1 MLSATRVPYK
11 YGTCS
16 IRSCARGVR
25 SQEQCFSNPFFFF
38 FFSAH
43 KQTVIDLKGCWTH
56 GRTHGQTHTL
66 FTVGRTVG
74 HIVGHTV
81 HNHVSAHKRWWIQ
94 RVIGSITQQ
103 DTWTHTHCSAGHM
116 DTYTLFSRTHG
127 QTHCSQPHPLT
138 FGSGNK
144 LWWSNARALGKPCH
158 PHCIRHNNSAAST
171 GAKLGVNNT
180 RDLQVI
186 HTKKGKERK
195 PICGTVRT
203 STQNQ
208 SVRTR
213 TDEDDSDFNTRT
225 LQVMKLLSCLKM
237 TVVLTLA
244 TCK

>member
-25 SQEQCFSNPFFFF
+25 SQEQCFTHSSYPFFFF

-81 HNHVSAHKRWWIQ
+81 HNHVSAHKRRWIQ

-103 DTWTHTHCSAGHM
+103 DTRTHTHCSAGHM
-116 DTYTLFSRTHG
+116 DKHTVQQDTCTDTLFT
-127 QTHCSQPHPLT
+127 T
-138 FGSGNK
+138 
-144 LWWSNARALGKPCH
+144 
-158 PHCIRHNNSAAST
+158 
-171 GAKLGVNNT
+171 
-180 RDLQVI
+180 
-186 HTKKGKERK
+186 
-195 PICGTVRT
+195 T
-203 STQNQ
+203 S
-208 SVRTR
+208 
-213 TDEDDSDFNTRT
+213 SDIWFW
-225 LQVMKLLSCLKM
+225 
-237 TVVLTLA
+237 
-244 TCK
+244 